1 MSLDDPSAVRLS
13 TPFRGCLPDYGEPW
27 PTTNSQERP
36 HLVLRDAMG
45 TVRDVL
51 AGWQVP
57 DTMVQSALKSID
69 TLVYDDRL
77 CLLEFNEIMS
87 NIEAR
92 LPTALKHSL
101 NALRND
107 VASDA
112 ASSDAA
118 SSDAAS
124 SSVFPV
130 GALQTTIEQ
139 YTNTLPVR
147 QAKTLQDELLNPLL
161 ELSNA

>member
-1 MSLDDPSAVRLS
+1 
-13 TPFRGCLPDYGEPW
+13 
-27 PTTNSQERP
+27 
-36 HLVLRDAMG
+36 
-45 TVRDVL
+45 
-51 AGWQVP
+51 
-57 DTMVQSALKSID
+57 MVQSALKSID

-118 SSDAAS
+118 SS
-124 SSVFPV
+124 SVFPV

-161 ELSNA
+161 ELRNA